1 MNSQS
6 TMSIQQNKEI
16 TKNVNINFN
25 NSKKI
30 DSFDKR
36 LENYIKKNEEKI
48 LNNLKQKKSLKT
60 KKRIE
65 KKELFVVHWNCNSVK
80 NKIEELKL
88 FIDKNRPDVISLNE
102 IIV

>member
-1 MNSQS
+1 
-6 TMSIQQNKEI
+6 MSIQQNKEI

-48 LNNLKQKKSLKT
+48 LNNLKQKKSLIEK
-60 KKRIE
+60 IE